1 MNVKLR
7 QFFASAGDL
16 SVKRFG
22 SPAATYVRHHDA
34 LLISAGQPG
43 GLLGV
48 ELLGIQVVSMILFPV
63 VWGSLLFQ
71 FGLFD
76 FLFEGPKQ
84 LLVYLGLMAG
94 GFIFPATNISERA
107 ARRKQSIALELPDTL
122 DLLTISVEAGLDFLT
137 ALRRVVEK
145 HRPGPLKDEL
155 SFFFNQIELGR
166 PRRDALREMA
176 NRVKLQDLGAVV
188 SSLIQADRLGAS
200 IGPVLKV
207 QSDMLRIRR
216 GQRAEKAAQEA
227 PVKMLAPLVLCIMP
241 AVFLMI
247 LAPVFIQM
255 ITSYT
260 Q

>member
-1 MNVKLR
+1 MNIKIR
-7 QFFASAGDL
+7 QFFASVGELA
-16 SVKRFG
+16 VKQFG
-22 SPAATYVRHHDA
+22 KPAVSYVDHHDS

-48 ELLGIQVVSMILFPV
+48 ELLGIQLLSMILFPV
-63 VWGSLLFQ
+63 IWGILLFQ
-71 FGLFD
+71 IGVVD

-84 LLVYLGLMAG
+84 VLVYLGLMAA
-94 GFIFPATNISERA
+94 GFIFPAKNIEERA
-107 ARRKQSIALELPDTL
+107 SRRKRNIALELPDTL

-145 HRPGPLKDEL
+145 HREGPLKDEL

-166 PRRDALREMA
+166 PRRDALREMS
-176 NRVKLQDLGAVV
+176 NRVKLQDLSSVV
-188 SSLIQADRLGAS
+188 SSLIQADKLGAS

-216 GQRAEKAAQEA
+216 AQRAEKAAQEA

-260 Q
+260 K